1 MFLIESNNNFYREQ
15 ILLLL
20 KQDNFSVTNDPSSSN
35 FCQIYV
41 ELHNKNLILKLEN
54 SELILNI
61 PCSWGE
67 IIKNIENLLK
77 DYYIK
82 VSDFNFNPY
91 MQKIVYKEKALI
103 LGNLHNIIFKNLL
116 LYLKSQNLSKN
127 KLYSQLWPKD
137 KSLNMNKLDTHITNL
152 KNLVNVKLGLRL
164 DITSDKNIIRLNII
178 N

>member
-1 MFLIESNNNFYREQ
+1 
-15 ILLLL
+15 
-20 KQDNFSVTNDPSSSN
+20 
-35 FCQIYV
+35 
-41 ELHNKNLILKLEN
+41 
-54 SELILNI
+54 
-61 PCSWGE
+61 
-67 IIKNIENLLK
+67 
-77 DYYIK
+77 
-82 VSDFNFNPY
+82 

>member
-61 PCSWGE
+61 PCSWG
-67 IIKNIENLLK
+67 N
-77 DYYIK
+77 Y
-82 VSDFNFNPY
+82 
-91 MQKIVYKEKALI
+91 
-103 LGNLHNIIFKNLL
+103 
-116 LYLKSQNLSKN
+116 
-127 KLYSQLWPKD
+127 
-137 KSLNMNKLDTHITNL
+137 
-152 KNLVNVKLGLRL
+152 
-164 DITSDKNIIRLNII
+164 
-178 N
+178 

>member
-41 ELHNKNLILKLEN
+41 ELHNKN
-54 SELILNI
+54 LILNI